1 MKKEFKG
8 NSKKNQAGKGS
19 ERRKEDFRKV
29 QEGWEGIKGF
39 RPSKFPL
46 QPKKSQ

>member
-8 NSKKNQAGKGS
+8 NVKKYGKGD
-19 ERRKEDFRKV
+19 ERRVENFRSI
-29 QEGWEGIKGF
+29 QANWDGIKGF

-46 QPKKSQ
+46 RKRK

>member
-8 NSKKNQAGKGS
+8 NKPGKGS

-29 QEGWEGIKGF
+29 QDNWDDIKGF
-39 RPSKFPL
+39 RPSKFPST
-46 QPKKSQ
+46 PKKENKQ